1 MNENAAEE
9 PALQVYGLD
18 KVEAME
24 VLRQVATGVLMAKID
39 GVERNLCHFSNT
51 KMGTFLKVCSIF
63 QKLKKSEGSG
73 CRERKRMLSQ
83 MRHDLS

>member
-1 MNENAAEE
+1 MEYRFGGYSGWQMNENAAEE

-39 GVERNLCHFSNT
+39 GVERNLCHFPIRKWGHS
-51 KMGTFLKVCSIF
+51 S
-63 QKLKKSEGSG
+63 KSAAYFRS
-73 CRERKRMLSQ
+73 
-83 MRHDLS
+83 